1 VEEALKESK
10 DAVVADLDAAE
21 VLQPSVG
28 AFDFPA
34 AFVASEFASIFI
46 ASLSIVARIGHH
58 IARNHTVRGVRVSW
72 KSVTAVMEAW
82 YLQFVH

>member
-1 VEEALKESK
+1 MEEALKEGK

-34 AFVASEFASIFI
+34 AFVASEFACIFI
-46 ASLSIVARIGHH
+46 ASLSLVAAVGTIRSVPRCFSRS
-58 IARNHTVRGVRVSW
+58 RNGSE
-72 KSVTAVMEAW
+72 S
-82 YLQFVH
+82 